1 MPKNKKN
8 IFRFH
13 QISTD
18 EVYGSLSSEGYFSEN
33 SCYMPSSPYSA
44 SKASSDHIVRS
55 WYRTYGLPILVTNC
69 SNNYGPYQHP
79 EKLIPLMIKNA
90 LNNTALPIYGD
101 GMNIRDW
108 LYVDDHISAL
118 MLVIQKGEIGESY
131 NIGSNSE
138 KTNLE
143 VVNLICDLIS
153 SFKPKYNLKSINYHN
168 LIEFVEDR
176 PGHDKRYAID
186 SSKIR
191 RELGWFAKETFESG
205 LKKTVEWYLKNLNF
219 FEKRPI

>member
-1 MPKNKKN
+1 M
-8 IFRFH
+8 
-13 QISTD
+13 
-18 EVYGSLSSEGYFSEN
+18 
-33 SCYMPSSPYSA
+33 
-44 SKASSDHIVRS
+44 
-55 WYRTYGLPILVTNC
+55 VTNC

-191 RELGWFAKETFESG
+191 RADGLLRKHLKVV
-205 LKKTVEWYLKNLNF
+205 LKKL
-219 FEKRPI
+219 

>member
-1 MPKNKKN
+1 
-8 IFRFH
+8 
-13 QISTD
+13 
-18 EVYGSLSSEGYFSEN
+18 
-33 SCYMPSSPYSA
+33 
-44 SKASSDHIVRS
+44 
-55 WYRTYGLPILVTNC
+55 
-69 SNNYGPYQHP
+69 
-79 EKLIPLMIKNA
+79 
-90 LNNTALPIYGD
+90 
-101 GMNIRDW
+101 MNIRDW

-219 FEKRPI
+219 LKKAYLI